1 MSSQAPEN
9 APRNSTHTSVRLDK
23 WLWAARIFKTR
34 AVATTAVAG
43 GKVHLNA
50 TRVKPAHPVR
60 PGDTLTIQ
68 RGDDELT
75 IFVQALSI
83 QRGPA
88 PVAAMLYEETEESRA
103 TRAQRATARAALPMH
118 SPHPDTRPTKKQ
130 RRALTRFGH
139 KKSY

>member
-1 MSSQAPEN
+1 M
-9 APRNSTHTSVRLDK
+9 RLDK

-34 AVATTAVAG
+34 ALAATAVAG

-50 TRVKPAHPVR
+50 GRVKPAHPVR
-60 PGDTLTIQ
+60 PGDTLTIH
-68 RGDDELT
+68 RGEGELT
-75 IFVQALSI
+75 IRVEGLSP

-88 PVAAMLYEETEESRA
+88 RVAALLYEETEESRA
-103 TRAQRATARAALPMH
+103 ARAERAAARAAPAIH

-139 KKSY
+139 KRGF

>member
-1 MSSQAPEN
+1 VSSDGFEN
-9 APRNSTHTSVRLDK
+9 STRNSNLLSLRLDK

-34 AVATTAVAG
+34 AVAATAVAG

-50 TRVKPAHPVR
+50 ARVKPAHPVR

-75 IFVQALSI
+75 IRVQALALK
-83 QRGPA
+83 RGSA

-103 TRAQRATARAALPMH
+103 TRAQRATARSTLPMH

-139 KKSY
+139 KKGY